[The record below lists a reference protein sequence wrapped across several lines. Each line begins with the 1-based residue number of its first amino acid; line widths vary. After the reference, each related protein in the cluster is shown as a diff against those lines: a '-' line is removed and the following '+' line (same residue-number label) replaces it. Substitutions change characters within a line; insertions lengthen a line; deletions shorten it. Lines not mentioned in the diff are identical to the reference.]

1 MRLRLSSSKK
11 QEGVQEKTGLQAEK
25 SGQMSAASSK
35 DGKPGLFSRKRER
48 RACNESFRILG
59 FYTSSGS
66 PLPPI
71 PAHWYSKPT
80 VLEPPP
86 LASRMVEK
94 TFCERQDG
102 SWEFK
107 SVVSWV
113 QDLAPGHCYGGRL
126 SVERFT
132 IDIDK
137 LDFKYGIHRWPKALL
152 HLRTGSNHSPVLA

>member
-86 LASRMVEK
+86 LWPRGWSRKPSVRDKMVP
-94 TFCERQDG
+94 G
-102 SWEFK
+102 SSKVLF
-107 SVVSWV
+107 
-113 QDLAPGHCYGGRL
+113 PGSKIL
-126 SVERFT
+126 PQVIVT
-132 IDIDK
+132 AAD
-137 LDFKYGIHRWPKALL
+137 
-152 HLRTGSNHSPVLA
+152 